1 MSFISRKS
9 YTFASGNRFK
19 RERHAE
25 TTFEETFRNKT
36 TKIKE
41 ITR

>member
-9 YTFASGNRFK
+9 YTFASGNRFE
-19 RERHAE
+19 RETHVE
-25 TTFEETFRNKT
+25 TTFDETYRNKT